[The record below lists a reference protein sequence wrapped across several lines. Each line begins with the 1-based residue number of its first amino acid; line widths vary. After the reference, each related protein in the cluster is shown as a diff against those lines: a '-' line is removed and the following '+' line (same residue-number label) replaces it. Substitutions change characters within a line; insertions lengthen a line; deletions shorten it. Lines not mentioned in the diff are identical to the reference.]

1 MSCPKVSIICP
12 VYNAEKYIHRCVD
25 SIIAQTLT
33 DWELILVD
41 DGSKD
46 KSGAIC
52 DEYAQKDPRIR
63 VIHKENGGVSMARQT
78 GVEAATGEFL
88 IHADPDDY
96 VEPEMLEEMVSEI
109 EHQGVDI
116 LVTDFYV
123 DRNGKPSELKK
134 QTFEGSTCKEL
145 SEEILFQRLHG
156 SLWNKIV
163 RQSCYRASAPQFFPG
178 VNYCE
183 DVLIWVQM
191 SRFNVSVGYLPKAY
205 YHYVVTSGSIT
216 QTMNMQ
222 NLAMRKQFVEKLKE
236 LCVAQEYIDYAA
248 MAIKILALYSN
259 LLTRK
264 EYYNFYPCGL
274 KTVIRFKYLH
284 ERMFGFFA
292 SLRLYYLGGT
302 LFKLYQSA
310 SNLKMKI
317 K

>member
-12 VYNAEKYIHRCVD
+12 VYNAEKYIHRCID

-41 DGSKD
+41 DGSQD

-52 DEYAQKDPRIR
+52 DEYAQKEPRIR

-78 GVEAATGEFL
+78 GVVAAVGEFL

-96 VEPEMLEEMVSEI
+96 VEPEMLEEMVAEI

-116 LVTDFYV
+116 LVTDFYL
-123 DRNGKPSELKK
+123 DRDGKPSEIKK
-134 QTFEGSTCKEL
+134 QTFKGSTCKEL
-145 SEEILFQRLHG
+145 SEGILLQRLHG

-205 YHYVVTSGSIT
+205 YHYVQEEDSIT
-216 QTMNMQ
+216 NRFARKDFEASAKYIDLLCKLLDEKSVLASYSKQMVKYNAFCK
-222 NLAMRKQFVEKLKE
+222 NLLSDKEMKE
-236 LCVAQEYIDYAA
+236 LFPEVKTY
-248 MAIKILALYSN
+248 
-259 LLTRK
+259 TR
-264 EYYNFYPCGL
+264 N
-274 KTVIRFKYLH
+274 R
-284 ERMFGFFA
+284 
-292 SLRLYYLGGT
+292 YYLRPIYRLAFSGYQNIARILLRCYSFLIHT
-302 LFKLYQSA
+302 FKH
-310 SNLKMKI
+310 
-317 K
+317 

>member
-1 MSCPKVSIICP
+1 MSYPKVSIICP
-12 VYNAEKYIHRCVD
+12 VYNAEKYIHRCID
-25 SIIAQTLT
+25 SIKSQTLS

-41 DGSKD
+41 DGSPD

-52 DEYAQKDPRIR
+52 DEYADEDPRIR

-123 DRNGKPSELKK
+123 DRNGKTSELKK

-205 YHYVVTSGSIT
+205 YHYVQVEDSIT
-216 QTMNMQ
+216 NRFDRKDFEASVKYVDLLCKLLDEKSVLVSYSKQMVKYNAFCR
-222 NLAMRKQFVEKLKE
+222 NLLSDNELKE
-236 LCVAQEYIDYAA
+236 LFPEVKTYTRNRYYLRPIYRLAFSGYQNIAR
-248 MAIKILALYSN
+248 ILLRCYSI
-259 LLTRK
+259 LTRK
-264 EYYNFYPCGL
+264 
-274 KTVIRFKYLH
+274 FKH
-284 ERMFGFFA
+284 
-292 SLRLYYLGGT
+292 
-302 LFKLYQSA
+302 
-310 SNLKMKI
+310 
-317 K
+317 

>member
-12 VYNAEKYIHRCVD
+12 VYNAEKYIHRCID

-41 DGSKD
+41 DGSQD

-52 DEYAQKDPRIR
+52 DEYAQKDSRIR

-109 EHQGVDI
+109 EHQGVDVLI
-116 LVTDFYV
+116 TDFYV
-123 DRNGKPSELKK
+123 DRSGKSLELNR
-134 QTFEGSTCKEL
+134 QTFKGSTCKEL

-156 SLWNKIV
+156 SLCNKIV
-163 RQSCYRASAPQFFPG
+163 RQSCYRTTAPQFFPG

-191 SRFNVSVGYLPKAY
+191 ARFDVSVGCLPKAF
-205 YHYVVTSGSIT
+205 YHYVVTQGSIV
-216 QTMNMQ
+216 QTMNCDSYQ
-222 NLAMRKQFVEKLKE
+222 MRKLYVEKLNE
-236 LCVAQEYIDYAA
+236 LGVKREFVEQAA
-248 MAIKILALYSN
+248 MDIKIAALSYDFLS
-259 LLTRK
+259 RK
-264 EYYNFYPCGL
+264 EYYSFFPCGL
-274 KTVIRFKYLH
+274 KVVLNINSPFGKIFGLFACVK
-284 ERMFGFFA
+284 MFYIGK
-292 SLRLYYLGGT
+292 L
-302 LFKLYQSA
+302 LFKFCLFLCI
-310 SNLKMKI
+310 LKNKI
-317 K
+317 I